1 MADVKRKAMSLDAFL
16 EWEAQEPAR
25 YEYVDM
31 QPVAMTGGSLAH
43 DMVRLGVASS
53 LRRQLRGKPCRATLD
68 VKLVCPTGN
77 VRYPDVAIDCGPYEP
92 KSQVMQE
99 ARAAIEVLSP
109 STRATDLLVKL
120 KDYASVPTI
129 DWYIVFWQDEAKAT
143 VFRRSGDNA
152 LGFSET
158 FEGVDASINLPE
170 FGVSLDFAE
179 IYEQPPA

>member
-1 MADVKRKAMSLDAFL
+1 MADGKRKAMSLDAFL
-16 EWEAQEPAR
+16 EWEAQEPSR

-68 VKLVCPTGN
+68 VKLVCPSGN
-77 VRYPDVAIDCGPYEP
+77 VRYPDVAIDCGPYDP

-99 ARAAIEVLSP
+99 ARVAIEVLSP

-129 DWYIVFWQDEAKAT
+129 QWYIVFWQDEAKAT
-143 VFRRSGDNA
+143 VFRRSDDRAMG
-152 LGFSET
+152 LGET
-158 FEGVDASINLPE
+158 FEGLDASITLPE
-170 FGVSLDFAE
+170 FELSLDFAE
-179 IYEQPPA
+179 IYEAPAA